1 MHLRA
6 GLRCVDCH
14 PAGRSARDPRISARE
29 EHQIAKGDDP
39 GGLVR
44 DDLDDTVVGCADCHE
59 SGRRGAPVAKH
70 FGLPA
75 LHLERIACQAC
86 HVPERVVMPA
96 EVQASDVFNQAPWIH
111 SAGKRLWTFYGPDGR
126 ARNHYGFLEVMGYD
140 DKPTEPFRPTLFRY
154 KGKIYPGNR
163 VHSAWPGL
171 EIEGETALAQ
181 PRVGDIVKMWKAHL
195 DDPKKYE
202 ALSEIADDTG
212 DGVPEV
218 NRPEEIDA
226 LLASVRQA
234 LADVGYPLEGTRVVW
249 VRDDRVYRSGTE
261 FRLVPKHEWEA
272 SPFANVHKYSHDV
285 YPARAAR
292 DGAAVAAHRPLA
304 FRRRPR
310 RLAGEHA
317 QALRPLAS
325 RRSRARL
332 PAAPGRLR
340 PPAQRPRTRRAFGG
354 PLPCPRAR
362 GARDRHGELPRAR
375 AERPLVPA
383 RVGEAPSER
392 APGACTPGPAS
403 SSRWRSGRSRCCGR
417 GRRGRRRGTA
427 NGSATSAA
435 IAEAIPRRRFSAGAA
450 GPET

>member
-1 MHLRA
+1 VHLRA

-234 LADVGYPLEGTRVVW
+234 LASGRLSEG
-249 VRDDRVYRSGTE
+249 
-261 FRLVPKHEWEA
+261 H
-272 SPFANVHKYSHDV
+272 
-285 YPARAAR
+285 ARALLALPTPQAQSAAAQTVLKRGLNVRQTEELVQRLTGHRRHPTTAR
-292 DGAAVAAHRPLA
+292 RSPEESEVENQLR
-304 FRRRPR
+304 
-310 RLAGEHA
+310 
-317 QALRPLAS
+317 QALGTKVTLRQGRKGGSLVIHFYSEEELEALLE
-325 RRSRARL
+325 RL
-332 PAAPGRLR
+332 L
-340 PPAQRPRTRRAFGG
+340 
-354 PLPCPRAR
+354 
-362 GARDRHGELPRAR
+362 
-375 AERPLVPA
+375 
-383 RVGEAPSER
+383 
-392 APGACTPGPAS
+392 
-403 SSRWRSGRSRCCGR
+403 
-417 GRRGRRRGTA
+417 
-427 NGSATSAA
+427 GS
-435 IAEAIPRRRFSAGAA
+435 
-450 GPET
+450 